1 MSKKKQNISAIEIA
15 KRVGCTDRAISHWK
29 YGKRNMSLQMAE
41 KILNVLGYELDIRK
55 RENGGGEDEGT
66 KRA

>member
-1 MSKKKQNISAIEIA
+1 
-15 KRVGCTDRAISHWK
+15 
-29 YGKRNMSLQMAE
+29 MSLQMAE